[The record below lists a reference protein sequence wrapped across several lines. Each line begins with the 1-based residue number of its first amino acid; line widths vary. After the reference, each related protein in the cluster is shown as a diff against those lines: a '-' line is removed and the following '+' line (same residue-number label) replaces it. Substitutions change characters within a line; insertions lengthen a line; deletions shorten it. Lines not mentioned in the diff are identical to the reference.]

1 MANLTRIKNSQVTL
15 NTLTGNTLANSLVY
29 NSDLS
34 VTGTISA
41 GNVNLSSGQ
50 ISSGGNVIGANIST
64 GGLISATGNVAGGN
78 IVTVGTVSGAILSS
92 SGNVL
97 GGNINTGGLISAT
110 GNVTGGNVVTNSLVG
125 TGLTLTSTG
134 NITLAPTGNVILN
147 PAGYINGLNDP
158 IQLGDAASK
167 GYVDS
172 VAQGLDPKASVIAA
186 SYAALPA
193 YTYNNGTSGVG
204 ATITASANGALT
216 LDGVTPAAG
225 ARVLIK
231 NETGADNP
239 YNGIYVVTTAGNA
252 GVAFV
257 LTRATDFDN
266 GSPSGEIPG
275 AFTFVETGTAQ
286 ADTGWVCTTNN
297 PVTVGTTPITFVQF
311 SGAGQ
316 YSAGTGL
323 ALNGTTFS
331 IANTAVTTG
340 NYGNSSSISTFT
352 VNQQGQL
359 TAAGSA
365 NITAPAG
372 DLTGNTLNSGVV
384 TSSLTSVGILGNLSV
399 TGTVETGK
407 VLSSGNSI
415 LGATTVNGLYQE
427 AALNLVESSVGA
439 AATALNLIN
448 PGGGAGAGAAIDFYD
463 YVGNAQF
470 TPEAQFTSVGDGNF
484 SAGFAFK
491 SKEVG
496 NAVGALITRTS
507 ISSTGVISTAGNI
520 TSAGNVQALNFLG
533 NFSGNINAVTIS
545 ASGNVIGGNVVS
557 NGLVTAVGNI
567 NTGNTVNAGAVSAGG
582 NIDGG
587 NIRTA
592 GVVTATGTITGG
604 NVDTAGTISA
614 TGNITSAANVGAANV
629 VSSGLITASATI
641 TGGNIATGGY
651 VSATGNITGGNI
663 STAGTFAAASLSA
676 SGNVT
681 GGNLVTAGVVDA
693 GSVTASTTI
702 SAVGNVTGGNLT
714 TAGQVSATGN
724 ITSAANLTGGNVLTG
739 GFVSATGNIISAAN
753 VAGGNVLSSGQVIA
767 TANVIGGNITTV
779 GMVSAVGDIATIGN
793 IAGSNINT
801 GGLISA
807 VGNITGGNLNAA
819 GLSLT
824 GNILSPLNITGN
836 VTGGN
841 INSAGAISTT
851 GNVNGGNVNVA
862 IVSATGNVVGGN
874 LVTAGS
880 VNANSLV
887 GNNVNVIST
896 GNITFSTTGNIVT
909 GNGNVIINGV
919 ATPLQDTDA
928 ANKSYVDAVAS
939 GLAPKGSV
947 VVASYAAL
955 PSYTYNNGTS
965 GVGATITASANG
977 ALTLDGVQPTVGSRV
992 LIKNETA
999 GNAPVNGIYVVTT
1012 NDAGN
1017 PFLLTRSSDMNTGPE
1032 FPGAFTFIESGAVQ
1046 ADTGWVCTTDSPV
1059 TVGTT
1064 AIVFTQ
1070 FSGAGQYS
1078 AGTGLSLT
1086 GTVFSIANTAVT
1098 TGSYGN
1104 ATAVS
1109 TFTVNQQGQL
1119 TLAGTSGITA
1129 PAGDLI
1135 GNTLN
1140 ANVITSS
1147 LTTVGTLGNLT
1158 VTGNATGG
1166 NLLTGGLISATGNI
1180 TGGNITTVGVA
1191 NVGTLEA
1198 TGMTISGNI
1207 TGGNLLT
1214 GGILSAAGS
1223 ITTVGNVVGGN
1234 LNTVGVMSAGSINV
1248 TANIAGGNLTTG
1260 GIISATG
1267 GITSAANVIG
1277 GNITTVGLISAT
1289 GNVTGGNLITTG
1301 TFEAASISSA
1311 GNITGANV
1319 NTGGLSL
1326 SGNVLSA
1333 INTTSGITT
1342 TANIAAGNLN
1352 ATALSLSGN
1361 VLSNLNVTTNI
1372 TGANVTGVANV
1383 TGANVNAT
1391 TQGKFGNIVISGDNV
1406 TGTNGIVTVNG
1417 AGADVDFAISSD
1429 NVANLVYVDAGTG
1442 TVSFGSATQ
1451 TTDALVAFNTTNSIL
1466 VPVGNTVQ
1474 RPAAGVAGMVRFN
1487 STTLQ
1492 VEAYNGTA
1500 WQSLGSAFTVITT
1513 EQFAGDGT
1521 TTTFT
1526 LSSANYTTDSVL
1538 VTLNGVVQIPTT
1550 AYTVSGASLIFTEAP
1565 ANGDTISV
1573 RELQTTSSVTA
1584 ISNSSGNA
1592 KVETAGN
1599 ANKVNITGNLLPIA
1613 NATQSLGSSTNQWKD
1628 IYVAGNTI
1636 YLGPLRLEALNA
1648 NTFVVY
1654 KSDGVTQANIDV
1666 GSVDVDAIVSGTSTV
1681 GISGANGN
1689 TFMTVGGTANVLV
1702 ASTTGVAVTGT
1713 MSATGN
1719 ITGSYILG
1727 NGSQLTGIDATSIQ
1741 NGTSNV
1747 KVVSSGG
1754 NVTVG
1759 IANTSNVVVVSTTGV
1774 AVTGTMSATGNTT
1787 GGNLLTGGLISATGA
1802 ITGATITGSTLSST
1816 GNVNTV
1822 GVAATG
1828 NISTTGNISGGNLI
1842 ATTIFSNYQ
1851 GTTASLTGNIDGGN
1865 LRTAGQVSATGNVT
1879 GGNINVGNITIA
1891 TNLISSLDS
1900 TITIDPATIGNAGL
1914 VVINGNLQVNGTT
1927 TTINSNVVSTNDLT
1941 VNYAN
1946 NAINSGA
1953 ANGGGI
1959 EVGPIGS
1966 PFITWLYNSSANVF
1980 TSSAGIS
1987 AVGGVTAASVA
1998 GGVITGSSVSVTGA
2012 VTGASV
2018 VGGVMTGSSVS
2029 VTGNVSGGNLI
2040 ATTFIGNYSGTTAS
2054 ITGNID
2060 GGNLR
2065 TAGLVSATGSITGAA
2080 ITGTSLT
2087 VTTGNITGGNIVNGN
2102 GNGIGNI
2109 GSSTVFFNTVFAKA
2123 TSAQYADLAEKYESD
2138 AEYAPGTVLEFGGD
2152 KEVTLSVEAGS
2163 TRVAGVVSTNPSYIM
2178 NAGLTAEHVAMVALQ
2193 GRVPCRVVGTVR
2205 KGDMMVAA
2213 GNGAARVDNSARAGS
2228 IIGKAL
2234 ENFDGAEGTIEV
2246 VIGRN

>member
-1 MANLTRIKNSQVTL
+1 MSNLTRIKNSQVTL

-34 VTGTISA
+34 VTGTIST
-41 GNVNLSSGQ
+41 GNINSTSGQ

-64 GGLISATGNVAGGN
+64 GGLISAAGNITGGN

-97 GGNINTGGLISAT
+97 GGNINTAGIVSAT

-252 GVAFV
+252 GVPFL

-331 IANTAVTTG
+331 IANTAVTPG
-340 NYGNSSSISTFT
+340 SYGNASSISTFT

-359 TAAGSA
+359 TAASFA

-407 VLSSGNSI
+407 VLSAGNSI

-724 ITSAANLTGGNVLTG
+724 ITSASNVIGGNVLTG
-739 GFVSATGNIISAAN
+739 GFVSATGNVTSAAN

-779 GMVSAVGDIATIGN
+779 GMVSAVGDIATVGN

-807 VGNITGGNLNAA
+807 VGNITGGNLNGA

-824 GNILSPLNITGN
+824 GNVVSPLNVTGN
-836 VTGGN
+836 ITGGN
-841 INSAGAISTT
+841 LSTT
-851 GNVNGGNVNVA
+851 GNITATTIIGNYQGT
-862 IVSATGNVVGGN
+862 SASLSGNIIGGN
-874 LVTAGS
+874 LATAGS
-880 VNANSLV
+880 VTANSLV
-887 GNNVNVIST
+887 GNNVTVIST
-896 GNITFSTTGNIVT
+896 GSITLSTTGNIVT

-919 ATPLQDTDA
+919 ATPQVDTDA
-928 ANKSYVDAVAS
+928 ANKGYVDAIAQ
-939 GLAPKGSV
+939 GLSPKGSV

-955 PSYTYNNGTS
+955 PAYTYNNGTS

-1017 PFLLTRSSDMNTGPE
+1017 PFLLTRASDMNTGPE
-1032 FPGAFTFIESGAVQ
+1032 FPGAFTFIESGTVQ
-1046 ADTGWVCTTDSPV
+1046 ADSGWVCTTDSPV

-1129 PAGDLI
+1129 PAGDLT
-1135 GNTLN
+1135 GTTLN

-1234 LNTVGVMSAGSINV
+1234 LNTAGIMSAGSVNA
-1248 TANIAGGNLTTG
+1248 TANIAGGNITTA

-1319 NTGGLSL
+1319 NAGGLSL

-1333 INTTSGITT
+1333 INTTSAITT
-1342 TANIAAGNLN
+1342 TANIAGGNVN
-1352 ATALSLSGN
+1352 VTGISLSGN
-1361 VLSNLNVTTNI
+1361 VVSDLNVTTNI
-1372 TGANVTGVANV
+1372 TGANVTAVANV

-1689 TFMTVGGTANVLV
+1689 TFMTVGGIANVLV

-1713 MSATGN
+1713 MSASGN
-1719 ITGSYILG
+1719 VSGSFFLG
-1727 NGSQLTGIDATSIQ
+1727 NGSALTG
-1741 NGTSNV
+1741 
-1747 KVVSSGG
+1747 
-1754 NVTVG
+1754 VT
-1759 IANTSNVVVVSTTGV
+1759 ATGV
-1774 AVTGTMSATGNTT
+1774 GTLATLSVTGNTT
-1787 GGNLLTGGLISATGA
+1787 SGNVLTGGLISATGA